1 MFGKETLTW
10 GHFPAPGET
19 IVGVRKGEGERGTHP
34 FPSQVQDNIS
44 PWLSIIV
51 MALGGDCYGYS
62 RSNWVIPF
70 NLS

>member
-10 GHFPAPGET
+10 GHFPAPDYSWGGEGT
-19 IVGVRKGEGERGTHP
+19 GERGDHP
-34 FPSQVQDNIS
+34 FLSQEQDNIS